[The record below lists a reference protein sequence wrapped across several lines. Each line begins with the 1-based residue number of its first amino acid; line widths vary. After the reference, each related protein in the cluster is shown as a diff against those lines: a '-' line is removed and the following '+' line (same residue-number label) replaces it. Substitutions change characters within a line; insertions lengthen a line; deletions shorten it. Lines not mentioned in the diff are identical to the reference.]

1 MIVFQEPQIIYL
13 RRTLRE
19 CYLKATNM
27 ERFTEVEESRYQA
40 DFAISENFIKFS
52 GELLRLSLLA
62 IGGFGALILL
72 KIQDGDKLDV
82 FPDPKFFVLALVCFV
97 ISSGASL
104 AHRYFATDAMSW
116 FISVLR
122 AEDKN
127 DIPEMV
133 NERKGFKKT
142 LKFSRISLITCEIS
156 FALGVVLF
164 FLAILRFF
172 Y

>member
-1 MIVFQEPQIIYL
+1 
-13 RRTLRE
+13 
-19 CYLKATNM
+19 
-27 ERFTEVEESRYQA
+27 A

-104 AHRYFATDAMSW
+104 VRGYCATDAMSW

-127 DIPEMV
+127 DMPEVV
-133 NERKGFKKT
+133 NERKGPAVRLIFD
-142 LKFSRISLITCEIS
+142 LSQLITGTHENPRLQQLKS
-156 FALGVVLF
+156 NLHQLH
-164 FLAILRFF
+164 
-172 Y
+172 